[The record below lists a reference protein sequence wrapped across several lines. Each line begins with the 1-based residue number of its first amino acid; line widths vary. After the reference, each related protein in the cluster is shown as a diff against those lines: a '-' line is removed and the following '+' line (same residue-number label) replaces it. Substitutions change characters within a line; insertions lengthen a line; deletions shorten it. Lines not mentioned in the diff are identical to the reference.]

1 MLTVCSLAYNSSLHT
16 RSKGVKE
23 AADTL
28 LAKISLREPAVQPD
42 FSLKGA
48 GHYLSKTLDTYR
60 RNTTNFLHTRR
71 KFACSLL
78 SFAPLL
84 DNVNSPSSFI
94 QKPLLLSYKSQN
106 MQPPKA

>member
-1 MLTVCSLAYNSSLHT
+1 M
-16 RSKGVKE
+16 KE

-42 FSLKGA
+42 LFLKGA

-60 RNTTNFLHTRR
+60 RNTTNFLLIRR

-78 SFAPLL
+78 SSARLV
-84 DNVNSPSSFI
+84 DSVNSPSSFMR
-94 QKPLLLSYKSQN
+94 QPLLLN
-106 MQPPKA
+106 